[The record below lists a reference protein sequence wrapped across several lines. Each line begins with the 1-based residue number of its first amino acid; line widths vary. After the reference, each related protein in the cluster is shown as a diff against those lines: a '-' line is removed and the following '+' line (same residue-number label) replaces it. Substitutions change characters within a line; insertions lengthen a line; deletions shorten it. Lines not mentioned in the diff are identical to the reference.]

1 LERAPE
7 VATPRP
13 AQPEPP
19 PPAPSEVTAELR
31 AEWAAVAGE
40 GSTLPPS
47 TAPPLAEAGA
57 ASETPA
63 PASPAQP
70 PGGGPAAPFSSSTL
84 AELYLQ
90 QGLVEKAVEVY
101 RQVVQQEPGNDKAR
115 RRLAELESGAEHDEQ
130 SARRRAIERTIAG
143 LEELLG
149 AVRRR

>member
-1 LERAPE
+1 

-40 GSTLPPS
+40 GSTLPPG

-57 ASETPA
+57 AGETSA